1 MHLKYTLLEEIRSER
16 LRGGGRGGGVCYVVP
31 YPSRDQKREQLKEL
45 CRHGNVEARK
55 SFYKDL

>member
-31 YPSRDQKREQLKEL
+31 YPSRDQRNPAKRIVD
-45 CRHGNVEARK
+45 RHGNVE
-55 SFYKDL
+55 